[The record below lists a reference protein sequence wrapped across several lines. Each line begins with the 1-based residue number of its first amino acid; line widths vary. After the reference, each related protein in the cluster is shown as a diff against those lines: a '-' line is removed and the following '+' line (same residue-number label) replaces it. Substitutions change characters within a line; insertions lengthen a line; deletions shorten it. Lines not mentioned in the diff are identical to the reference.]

1 MSIVRSETDMSTKF
15 DTEAPFVV
23 SNNFCAVRANTV
35 DILIA
40 RLNDFNSSDEIA
52 DAITSFRIATGNS
65 QVRVAPVASGDPVAS
80 LAAAGIT
87 GTVIPAAAKDVAET
101 VTDQW
106 NNVWVY
112 EHPDAP
118 QLPDGRGKYALKSGT
133 AKTGRPY
140 KAWFDPSK
148 GPKPCTPGAT
158 LAASIFI

>member
-1 MSIVRSETDMSTKF
+1 MSTMQSEDMSTKF

-40 RLNDFNSSDEIA
+40 RLNDFNSSDEIV
-52 DAITSFRIATGNS
+52 DAISSFRMATGN
-65 QVRVAPVASGDPVAS
+65 QQGQRAPVSAGDPVAA
-80 LAAAGIT
+80 LAAAGVT
-87 GTVIPAAAKDVAET
+87 GTVMPAASRDVAET
-101 VTDQW
+101 MTDRW
-106 NNVWVY
+106 DNTWTY
-112 EHPDAP
+112 DHPDAP
-118 QLPDGRGKYALKSGT
+118 QLPDGRGKYALKAGI

-158 LAASIFI
+158 VASSIFL